1 MAGYAAA
8 NIVDFVRGFGQ
19 RRKAAHVEEAM
30 KNYIGRPE
38 QAIQEVNQYDPN
50 TAIALRD
57 KNIADTAAQRAAQN
71 ALNDQNLARFK
82 TVTSFLRGLPKD
94 ADVGA
99 AYDSITPFLKGQMGL
114 DDNAI
119 LEGRQAI
126 TANPSIITAL
136 DDEAHKASLKTNVV
150 GPGAALAVGDQ
161 IVHQQPTAPKFMTV
175 PDGKGGNTLVEVG
188 GGAAPGPTSSP
199 APTAPGIF
207 TRGSDIESHAY
218 SLIPKVNVSSRYR
231 PPGKNAEVKGVPDS
245 YHLTDQARDFTP
257 PAGMTMQG
265 LYQTLKQGFP
275 GMDVILEKDHVHVE
289 PPKGTPHNG
298 GAPVANSG
306 GPRVLMTNPGQPKGV
321 RAATAA
327 ELKAAGYPDG
337 SAAQVD
343 ANGKF
348 VNLKTPTAGRG
359 GKGVGAPADLARR
372 VQIITG
378 GLTRLRQNAEEI
390 LADPALE
397 QATGAIE
404 GRLPSF
410 RQASVD
416 FDKKLGALKAQIQF
430 GVLAEMRESS
440 KTGGALGNVSN
451 FEGERLSAALA
462 SLDTAQSAPAFKAAL
477 SKVIDYAN
485 QATKN
490 VAAIGDA
497 SAEPI
502 RRRNPKTGAVVE
514 WNGRG
519 WVPVRGQ

>member
-8 NIVDFVRGFGQ
+8 NIVDFVRGFGE
-19 RRKAAHVEEAM
+19 RRKAAHVEDAM
-30 KNYIGRPE
+30 KNYIGHPE

-94 ADVGA
+94 ADIGA

-126 TANPSIITAL
+126 TANPSIVTAL
-136 DDEAHKASLKTNVV
+136 DDEAHKASLKTNVI

-161 IVHQQPTAPKFMTV
+161 IVHQQPAAPKYMTV

-218 SLIPKVNVSSRYR
+218 GLIPKVNVSSRYR
-231 PPGKNAEVKGVPDS
+231 PPGKNADVGGVPDS

-289 PPKGTPHNG
+289 PPKGTPHTNG
-298 GAPVANSG
+298 GGAGGSSVVSTPN
-306 GPRVLMTNPGQPKGV
+306 GPRVIMRNPGAPKTV
-321 RAATAA
+321 RPATQQ
-327 ELKAAGYPDG
+327 ELLDAGYPAG
-337 SAAQVD
+337 SAAQID
-343 ANGKF
+343 PDGKF
-348 VNLKTPTAGRG
+348 INLKTPTAGRG
-359 GKGVGAPADLARR
+359 TSGIAAKCSFVAGAAR
-372 VQIITG
+372 
-378 GLTRLRQNAEEI
+378 
-390 LADPALE
+390 
-397 QATGAIE
+397 
-404 GRLPSF
+404 
-410 RQASVD
+410 
-416 FDKKLGALKAQIQF
+416 
-430 GVLAEMRESS
+430 
-440 KTGGALGNVSN
+440 
-451 FEGERLSAALA
+451 
-462 SLDTAQSAPAFKAAL
+462 
-477 SKVIDYAN
+477 
-485 QATKN
+485 
-490 VAAIGDA
+490 
-497 SAEPI
+497 
-502 RRRNPKTGAVVE
+502 
-514 WNGRG
+514 
-519 WVPVRGQ
+519 